1 MWPPKKGAMLIAK
14 KRANGEG
21 NIRKRADGRWEGRYT
36 AGYHPETGK
45 RIIKNVL
52 GKTQAECKAKL
63 KKAIEESQSLDV
75 GRADEYTVVAWLR
88 TWFELYAKPHIRP
101 STMNYYHRN
110 IEQHIIPAIGDIPLN
125 KLTTRDLQ
133 KFYNDLQSNG
143 RLRKVQKKEK
153 PGLSNFTVRGI
164 HMMLHNALDRAMKE
178 KLILTNPTENCII
191 PKIEKQE
198 MKILHPD
205 HISAYLNA
213 AERRNALPMF
223 YLELVSGLRK
233 GELVALQWSDLDET
247 NCTIS
252 VSKQASWDTEGNLIL
267 SQPKTGNSI
276 REVSIPQDAVE
287 LLKQE
292 HAKHPDNPWMFPSG
306 RTGEMYHPDSVVTLH
321 KRILKDAGLE
331 HIRFHDLRHPYV
343 KHTTKIFSLRLMDF
357 QAQAYP
363 DARRKTRGACQ
374 LHRGGQS
381 RSPVRPLCNRKRFSC
396 LPPQSKISWILYA
409 TSIRLSGYTST
420 RSISSSASSVVSVSA
435 SKIALDASLRL
446 SCRACSSCFCFA
458 CANTAA

>member
-1 MWPPKKGAMLIAK
+1 MATKERSDAHGK

-63 KKAIEESQSLDV
+63 SATLESVKGIDV
-75 GRADEYTVVAWLR
+75 SRADEYTVVAWLR

-110 IEQHIIPAIGDIPLN
+110 IEQHVAPAIGDIPLN

-133 KFYNDLQSNG
+133 KLYNDLQSNG

-153 PGLSNFTVRGI
+153 PGLSNSTVRGI
-164 HMMLHNALDRAMKE
+164 HTMLHNALDRAVKE
-178 KLILTNPTENCII
+178 KLILSNPTENCII

-233 GELVALQWSDLDET
+233 GELVALQWSDLDEA

-374 LHRGGQS
+374 LLRVGQS

-396 LPPQSKISWILYA
+396 LPPQSKMSWILYA
-409 TSIRLSGYTST
+409 ISMRLSGYTST

-446 SCRACSSCFCFA
+446 SCRACSSCFFFA

>member
-1 MWPPKKGAMLIAK
+1 MVK

-52 GKTQAECKAKL
+52 SKTQAECKAKL
-63 KKAIEESQSLDV
+63 KKAIEESQSLDI
-75 GRADEYTVVAWLR
+75 GRADEYTVAAWLR
-88 TWFELYAKPHIRP
+88 TWFELYSKLHIRP

-153 PGLSNFTVRGI
+153 PGLSNSTVRGI
-164 HMMLHNALDRAMKE
+164 HMMLHNALDRAVKE
-178 KLILTNPTENCII
+178 KLILSNPTENCII

-233 GELVALQWSDLDET
+233 GELVALQWSDLDEA

-252 VSKQASWDTEGNLIL
+252 VSKQASWDTEHQLIL
-267 SQPKTGNSI
+267 SRPKTGNSI

-292 HAKHPDNPWMFPSG
+292 HAKHPSNPWMFPSG

-374 LHRGGQS
+374 LLRVGQS

-396 LPPQSKISWILYA
+396 LPPQSKMSWILYA
-409 TSIRLSGYTST
+409 ISMRLSGYTST

-435 SKIALDASLRL
+435 SKIALDASFRL

>member
-1 MWPPKKGAMLIAK
+1 MAK

-36 AGYHPETGK
+36 AGYHSETGK

-63 KKAIEESQSLDV
+63 KKAIEESHALDV
-75 GRADEYTVVAWLR
+75 GRADEYTVAAWLR

-133 KFYNDLQSNG
+133 KLYNGLQSNG

-153 PGLSNFTVRGI
+153 PGLSNSTVRGI
-164 HMMLHNALDRAMKE
+164 HMMLHNALDRAVKE

-233 GELVALQWSDLDET
+233 GELVALQWSDLDEA

-252 VSKQASWDTEGNLIL
+252 VSKQASWDTEHQLIL
-267 SQPKTGNSI
+267 SRPKTGNSI

-306 RTGEMYHPDSVVTLH
+306 RTGNVKKCAVGKHPKS
-321 KRILKDAGLE
+321 E
-331 HIRFHDLRHPYV
+331 
-343 KHTTKIFSLRLMDF
+343 KHGNTAQFSEVERSGTQENCGGIGSGCRLRL
-357 QAQAYP
+357 
-363 DARRKTRGACQ
+363 
-374 LHRGGQS
+374 
-381 RSPVRPLCNRKRFSC
+381 RPLPVLRRRQSQRVARIDPNAVVVDKNIAENDRFDLFS
-396 LPPQSKISWILYA
+396 
-409 TSIRLSGYTST
+409 R
-420 RSISSSASSVVSVSA
+420 
-435 SKIALDASLRL
+435 
-446 SCRACSSCFCFA
+446 
-458 CANTAA
+458 